1 LFTLGKNQI
10 NLRRKLKMKIKRILA
25 LIAAGVMTISA
36 CMVVSAEE
44 SKESVSG
51 NQVNA
56 VVDSREAEMARA
68 AEAFALEIAATG
80 IPYEAWLGAENEGKT
95 IGEYLSNSVME
106 LPGLDEVTP
115 VGQGGGVV
123 LDGKVS
129 NVSFSIQK
137 PLLTYVNWAKA
148 QADTIGGKVLNVV
161 DPKSTAVFETATVN
175 FYMPGVTAEQKIQVL
190 QYVDKQWV
198 NLNVA
203 EVRED
208 HVVVDMTSLGVTAF
222 VEVQ

>member
-1 LFTLGKNQI
+1 
-10 NLRRKLKMKIKRILA
+10 MKTKRIIA

-44 SKESVSG
+44 GKESVSG
-51 NQVNA
+51 NQVNTNT
-56 VVDSREAEMARA
+56 VMDSREAEIARA

-95 IGEYLSNSVME
+95 MGEYLSNSVME

-137 PLLTYVNWAKA
+137 PLLTYVDWAKA

-175 FYMPGVTAEQKIQVL
+175 FYMPGVTAEQKIQVF

>member
-1 LFTLGKNQI
+1 MNTNT
-10 NLRRKLKMKIKRILA
+10 
-25 LIAAGVMTISA
+25 VM
-36 CMVVSAEE
+36 
-44 SKESVSG
+44 
-51 NQVNA
+51 
-56 VVDSREAEMARA
+56 DSREAEIARA

-95 IGEYLSNSVME
+95 MGEYLSNSVME

-137 PLLTYVNWAKA
+137 PLLTYVDWAKA

-175 FYMPGVTAEQKIQVL
+175 FYMPGVTAEQKIQVF

>member
-1 LFTLGKNQI
+1 
-10 NLRRKLKMKIKRILA
+10 MKIERTLA

-51 NQVNA
+51 NQVDMDSREVGNA
-56 VVDSREAEMARA
+56 GEVDGREAEMARA

-95 IGEYLSNSVME
+95 MGEYLSNSVME

-137 PLLTYVNWAKA
+137 PLLTHVNWAKA

-175 FYMPGVTAEQKIQVL
+175 FYMPGVTAEQKIQVF

>member
-1 LFTLGKNQI
+1 
-10 NLRRKLKMKIKRILA
+10 MKIKRTLA

-51 NQVNA
+51 NQVDMDSREVGNA
-56 VVDSREAEMARA
+56 GEVDGREAEMARA

-95 IGEYLSNSVME
+95 MGEYLSNSVME

>member
-1 LFTLGKNQI
+1 
-10 NLRRKLKMKIKRILA
+10 MKIKRILA

-51 NQVNA
+51 KQVNA

>member
-1 LFTLGKNQI
+1 
-10 NLRRKLKMKIKRILA
+10 MKIKRILA
-25 LIAAGVMTISA
+25 LIAAGVMTIST

-95 IGEYLSNSVME
+95 MGEYLSNSVME

-137 PLLTYVNWAKA
+137 PLLTYVDWAKA
-148 QADTIGGKVLNVV
+148 QADTIGGKILNVV

>member
-1 LFTLGKNQI
+1 
-10 NLRRKLKMKIKRILA
+10 MKIKRILA

-129 NVSFSIQK
+129 NVNFSIQK

>member
-1 LFTLGKNQI
+1 
-10 NLRRKLKMKIKRILA
+10 MKIKRILA

-95 IGEYLSNSVME
+95 IG
-106 LPGLDEVTP
+106 
-115 VGQGGGVV
+115 
-123 LDGKVS
+123 
-129 NVSFSIQK
+129 
-137 PLLTYVNWAKA
+137 
-148 QADTIGGKVLNVV
+148 
-161 DPKSTAVFETATVN
+161 
-175 FYMPGVTAEQKIQVL
+175 
-190 QYVDKQWV
+190 
-198 NLNVA
+198 
-203 EVRED
+203 
-208 HVVVDMTSLGVTAF
+208 
-222 VEVQ
+222 

>member
-1 LFTLGKNQI
+1 
-10 NLRRKLKMKIKRILA
+10 MKIKRILA

-161 DPKSTAVFETATVN
+161 DPKFTAVFETATVN

>member
-1 LFTLGKNQI
+1 
-10 NLRRKLKMKIKRILA
+10 
-25 LIAAGVMTISA
+25 
-36 CMVVSAEE
+36 
-44 SKESVSG
+44 
-51 NQVNA
+51 
-56 VVDSREAEMARA
+56 
-68 AEAFALEIAATG
+68 
-80 IPYEAWLGAENEGKT
+80 
-95 IGEYLSNSVME
+95 
-106 LPGLDEVTP
+106 
-115 VGQGGGVV
+115 
-123 LDGKVS
+123 
-129 NVSFSIQK
+129 
-137 PLLTYVNWAKA
+137 TYVDWAKA

-175 FYMPGVTAEQKIQVL
+175 FYMPGVTAEQKIQVF

>member
-1 LFTLGKNQI
+1 
-10 NLRRKLKMKIKRILA
+10 MKIKRTLA

-51 NQVNA
+51 NQVDMDSREVGNA
-56 VVDSREAEMARA
+56 GEVDGREAEMARA
-68 AEAFALEIAATG
+68 AEAFALEIVATG

-95 IGEYLSNSVME
+95 MGEYLSNSVME

-175 FYMPGVTAEQKIQVL
+175 FYMPGVTAEQKIQVF

>member
-1 LFTLGKNQI
+1 M
-10 NLRRKLKMKIKRILA
+10 KMKRLLA
-25 LIAAGVMTISA
+25 LIAASIMTVSA
-36 CMVVSAEE
+36 CMVVSAAEI
-44 SKESVSG
+44 KESVSG
-51 NQVNA
+51 NEIVEET
-56 VVDSREAEMARA
+56 DGREIMDGREAEIARA
-68 AEAFALEIAATG
+68 AEAHALEIAATG
-80 IPYEAWLGAENEGKT
+80 IPYAAWIGAESEGKS
-95 IGEYLSNSVME
+95 IGEYISNSVME

-123 LDGKVS
+123 LDGKTS

-137 PLLTYVNWAKA
+137 PLPAYVDLAKA
-148 QADTIGGKVLNVV
+148 QAATVSGKVLNVV
-161 DPKSTAVFETATVN
+161 DPKTTAIFETATVN
-175 FYMPGVTAEQKIQVL
+175 FYMPGVTAEQKIQVY

-198 NLNVA
+198 SLSVA

>member
-1 LFTLGKNQI
+1 
-10 NLRRKLKMKIKRILA
+10 
-25 LIAAGVMTISA
+25 MTISA

-51 NQVNA
+51 NQVDMDSREVGNA
-56 VVDSREAEMARA
+56 GEVDGREAEMARA

-95 IGEYLSNSVME
+95 MGEYLSNSVME

>member
-1 LFTLGKNQI
+1 
-10 NLRRKLKMKIKRILA
+10 MKIKRILA

-208 HVVVDMTSLGVTAF
+208 HVVVDMTSLGVTAL

>member
-1 LFTLGKNQI
+1 
-10 NLRRKLKMKIKRILA
+10 MKIKRILA